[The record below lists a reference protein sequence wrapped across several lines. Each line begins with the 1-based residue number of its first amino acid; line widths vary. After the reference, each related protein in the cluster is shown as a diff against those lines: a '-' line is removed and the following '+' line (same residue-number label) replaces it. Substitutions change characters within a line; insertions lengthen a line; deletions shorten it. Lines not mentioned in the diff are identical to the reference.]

1 MSCYTTAACNTET
14 DQIVVQALPMLVAIP
29 GSGGKDDAT
38 SHAVGVSCGSRHTVI
53 LTKANVLWAFGW
65 NKYGQ
70 VSSFPTYY
78 FISYHRVHLFLQY
91 YYFQLSGPSQYLKIR
106 GGGGS

>member
-78 FISYHRVHLFLQY
+78 FILYHRIHFFLQFNRQVRKITVI
-91 YYFQLSGPSQYLKIR
+91 YFQLSGR
-106 GGGGS
+106 RNV

>member
-78 FISYHRVHLFLQY
+78 FILYHRIHFFLQFNRQVRKIIVI
-91 YYFQLSGPSQYLKIR
+91 YFQLWTNV
-106 GGGGS
+106 

>member
-70 VSSFPTYY
+70 VSSFPSYN
-78 FISYHRVHLFLQY
+78 FFSISSNSFL
-91 YYFQLSGPSQYLKIR
+91 LAI
-106 GGGGS
+106 

>member
-78 FISYHRVHLFLQY
+78 FISSNSFFLV
-91 YYFQLSGPSQYLKIR
+91 IR
-106 GGGGS
+106 

>member
-1 MSCYTTAACNTET
+1 
-14 DQIVVQALPMLVAIP
+14 MLVTIP

-38 SHAVGVSCGSRHTVI
+38 SHAVDVSCGSRHTVV

-70 VSSFPTYY
+70 VSNLSFIEQDKFFVSFNCLIAFSPHTT
-78 FISYHRVHLFLQY
+78 
-91 YYFQLSGPSQYLKIR
+91 
-106 GGGGS
+106 

>member
-29 GSGGKDDAT
+29 GSGGKEDAT

-70 VSSFPTYY
+70 VSNFSISLNR
-78 FISYHRVHLFLQY
+78 FIFASY
-91 YYFQLSGPSQYLKIR
+91 
-106 GGGGS
+106 

>member
-70 VSSFPTYY
+70 VSSFPTYLL
-78 FISYHRVHLFLQY
+78 FIISSNSFLLAIY
-91 YYFQLSGPSQYLKIR
+91 
-106 GGGGS
+106 

>member
-70 VSSFPTYY
+70 VSKFTLKPKFFNKQHS
-78 FISYHRVHLFLQY
+78 SSSLL
-91 YYFQLSGPSQYLKIR
+91 LYLR
-106 GGGGS
+106 